1 MNADPRDTTHHP
13 AITPEQ
19 VEHILK
25 LANSICYGS
34 ITLVIQNGILTQ
46 IEKNEK
52 YAYIPNRS

>member
-1 MNADPRDTTHHP
+1 MNAEPRDTTHHP

-34 ITLVIQNGILTQ
+34 ITLVIQDGILTQ

-52 YAYIPNRS
+52 MRLHP

>member
-34 ITLVIQNGILTQ
+34 ITLVIQDGILTQ

-52 YAYIPNRS
+52 IRLHP